1 MTEPT
6 LQSRPTTRFS
16 FNPVW
21 VVPLLA
27 LFVAAWM
34 LYQDWDSQGP
44 QVTIVANNADGIEA
58 GKTKV
63 KVHNVDIG
71 EVTQVRLSDDFE
83 HAIITIDLHKGSDK
97 LLRQD
102 TKFWV
107 IKPRVGTAGIS
118 GLGTLLSGAYIE
130 AEPGTDGDAKSQYT
144 MLAQPPLATADDKG
158 LRLQLVSKDIPK
170 MTVGTPV
177 HFHGFDVGHIEDVNF
192 DPQKQNITYR
202 LFIRAPFDTLVN
214 DAVQFWVT
222 PGLAIQSTSK
232 GIAVKM
238 DSLETLIAG
247 GISFGTTEANA
258 VGKPVKD
265 MTSFTLYG
273 SKEQATDNRY
283 TQAIP
288 FIFLFDGNIGGLEA
302 GAPIEFRGV
311 RIGTVQQVPFQG
323 ISIRDWSATMLN
335 PVLPVLGRIEPQRLS
350 NISTGDDMNI
360 NDWHQ
365 LLDNAIKRG
374 FRASLTTSNILT
386 GSKII
391 SVDFDTH
398 AKPVSKQQVAGF
410 PVFPSVPNSFDNLGQ
425 KFSTLLDKLNEL
437 PLNDTMN
444 SLDKTL
450 QSANDTLNTLNRVS
464 KQIDTLLAE
473 PHTQQ
478 LPEQLTLSL
487 QDLQRT
493 LKTYQEEGAV
503 GSQLQKSLGTLERTL
518 NDLQPVLRQLQ
529 QKPNALIFESNA
541 APDTIPSK
549 GEQ

>member
-44 QVTIVANNADGIEA
+44 QLTVIANNADGIEA

-63 KVHNVDIG
+63 KVHNVDVG
-71 EVTQVRLSDDFE
+71 EVTQVKLSDDFE
-83 HAIITIDLHKGSDK
+83 HAIITIELQKGSDK

-130 AEPGTDGDAKSQYT
+130 AEPGTSGDAKREYT
-144 MLAQPPLATADDKG
+144 MLAQPPLSTADDKG
-158 LRLQLVSKDIPK
+158 LRLELVSKDIPK
-170 MTVGTPV
+170 MTVGTPI

-192 DPQKQNITYR
+192 DPQQQNITYR
-202 LFIRAPFDTLVN
+202 LFIREPFDSLVS

-222 PGLAIQSTSK
+222 PGLAIQSSTK

-238 DSLETLIAG
+238 DSLETLITG
-247 GISFGTTEANA
+247 GISFGTTEEGA

-265 MTSFTLYG
+265 MTRFTLYE

-288 FIFLFDGNIGGLEA
+288 FMFLFDGNIGGLEP

-323 ISIRDWSATMLN
+323 VSIRDWSATMLN

-350 NISTGDDMNI
+350 SLSTGEEMNLTE
-360 NDWHQ
+360 WRQ

-374 FRASLTTSNILT
+374 FRASLVTSNILT

-391 SVDFDTH
+391 SVDFDAQ
-398 AKPVSKQQVAGF
+398 AKPAKAEQVAGY
-410 PVFPSVPNSFDNLGQ
+410 PVFPSVPNSFDSLGQ
-425 KFSTLLDKLNEL
+425 KFASLLDKLNNL

-450 QSANDTLNTLNRVS
+450 QSANDTLKTLNTVS
-464 KQIDTLLAE
+464 KQIDTLLAA

-541 APDTIPSK
+541 APDTIPTK
-549 GEQ
+549 GGQ